1 MIISPGSD
9 KEPPPENLRVSD
21 CTEEPCNF
29 VRGKELIA
37 EVDFVPDHN
46 ITELKPNVQ
55 AIALGLPVEY
65 PVPQRNACKSIL
77 EKTCP
82 LPQNVQAT
90 YVLKIP
96 ILSIYPP
103 VTAKSY
109 NAATRTAQ
117 SRRVETAQNSQHSK
131 NSIALLLRKILPI
144 CRNLS
149 DNTHVRLTVKFALID
164 SGTNQVVTCFKI
176 SGQVV

>member
-1 MIISPGSD
+1 MFRLFLSVTLAATALATTFQKCSD

-103 VTAKSY
+103 V
-109 NAATRTAQ
+109 
-117 SRRVETAQNSQHSK
+117 
-131 NSIALLLRKILPI
+131 
-144 CRNLS
+144 
-149 DNTHVRLTVKFALID
+149 RLTVKFALID